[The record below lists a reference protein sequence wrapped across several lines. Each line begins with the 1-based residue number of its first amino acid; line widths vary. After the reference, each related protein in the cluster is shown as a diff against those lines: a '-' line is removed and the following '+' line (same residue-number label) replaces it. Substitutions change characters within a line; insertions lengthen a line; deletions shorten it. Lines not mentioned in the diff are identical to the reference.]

1 MTTWLLRG
9 LVFAAGMVIARLA
22 QGILINQAAAGSLL
36 ISVVLLA
43 LFWVGA
49 FAWGLLDGRADAN
62 SNPDPDRRRD
72 LAMRW
77 LLAGMVAGV
86 VSGLVTWI
94 ISLVNNDIYVS
105 GLIGELT
112 AVAAFTALAVF
123 IPAIIAV
130 TLGRFLV
137 DRANPYQGRRRVTD
151 GDGTDVFDAV
161 SDDYEPPSDRVA
173 VAERREETWRQ
184 EAREA
189 VEEVHEAARQRQYG
203 HGRDATE

>member
-9 LVFAAGMVIARLA
+9 LVFAAGMVVVRLA
-22 QGILINQAAAGSLL
+22 QGTLINQAAASSLL
-36 ISVVLLA
+36 ISVILLA
-43 LFWVGA
+43 LYWVGA
-49 FAWGLLDGRADAN
+49 FVWGLLDGRADAN
-62 SNPDPDRRRD
+62 DSPDPDRRRD

-77 LLAGMVAGV
+77 LLAGMVAGA
-86 VSGLVTWI
+86 VSGLVTWL
-94 ISLVNNDIYVS
+94 ISLFNNDIYVS
-105 GLIGELT
+105 GLIAELT

-130 TLGRFLV
+130 SLGRFLV

-161 SDDYEPPSDRVA
+161 SEDYEAPSDRVA

-184 EAREA
+184 EARDA

-203 HGRDATE
+203 HGRDE

>member
-9 LVFAAGMVIARLA
+9 LVFAAGMVIVRLA
-22 QGILINQAAAGSLL
+22 QGTLINHAAASSLL
-36 ISVVLLA
+36 ISVLLLA
-43 LFWVGA
+43 LFWVGS

-62 SNPDPDRRRD
+62 DNPDPDRRRD

-77 LLAGMVAGV
+77 LLAGMVAGA
-86 VSGLVTWI
+86 VSGFVTWLF
-94 ISLVNNDIYVS
+94 SLVNNDVYVA
-105 GLIGELT
+105 GLIAELT

-130 TLGRFLV
+130 SLGRFLV

-151 GDGTDVFDAV
+151 GPDVFDAV
-161 SDDYEPPSDRVA
+161 RDDLEEPSDRVA

-184 EAREA
+184 DAREA

-203 HGRDATE
+203 HGRGDDEV